1 VASRSYTLVADG
13 RGDAVL
19 CPIIDWLLLQNSQ
32 DQWRSQFAYEGL
44 PALADGLQR
53 RAEAACALFPCDAL
67 IIHRDAE
74 GKALTD
80 RRAEVLSIEI
90 RQALVPVVPVRMTE
104 AWLFASESA
113 IRLAAEHPNG
123 EDALPI
129 PNVAQLE
136 QRADI
141 KEALLDCL
149 DVASGL
155 NGRQLDR
162 FKRRR
167 MQARFRITELTD
179 DFSPLRQLAAFQQ
192 LEADLVAAL
201 ANL

>member
-1 VASRSYTLVADG
+1 MASRAYTLIADG

-19 CPIIDWLLLQNSQ
+19 CPIIDWLLQQNSD

-44 PALADGLQR
+44 PALADGLEA
-53 RAEAACALFPCDAL
+53 RARAAVALFPCDAL
-67 IIHRDAE
+67 IVHRDAE
-74 GKALTD
+74 GKTLAD
-80 RRAEVLSIEI
+80 RRAEVLGI
-90 RQALVPVVPVRMTE
+90 ALDQTVIPAVPVRMTE
-104 AWLFASESA
+104 AWLFASEYA

-123 EDALPI
+123 AQALPI
-129 PNVAQLE
+129 PQGGQLE

-141 KEALLDCL
+141 KEALLECL
-149 DVASGL
+149 NVASGL
-155 NGRQLDR
+155 TGRQLDR
-162 FKRRR
+162 FQRRR

-192 LEADLVAAL
+192 FETDLVAAL